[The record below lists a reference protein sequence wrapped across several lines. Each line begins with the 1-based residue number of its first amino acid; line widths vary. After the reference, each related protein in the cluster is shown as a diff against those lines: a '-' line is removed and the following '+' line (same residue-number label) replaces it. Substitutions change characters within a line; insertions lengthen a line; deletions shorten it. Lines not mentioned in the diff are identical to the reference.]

1 MKNLT
6 ILLTLI
12 IVLFSCKQKKESDNI
27 VDLTSI
33 TEPNVTN
40 LSELGSEI
48 TYIPLETNASCLITQ
63 IDKLIY
69 EGGSY
74 FLGSINKNYELPEKG
89 RPAAPM
95 MPVRSLLYRF
105 SKNGKFICQ
114 IGREGRGPSEYIHIK
129 DFLLNKSNNTID
141 IFSPNDIKEFSLDGI
156 WEKDITIEY
165 DPVSLLGYTNNQF
178 LGFIN
183 NSRGQNEYS
192 FVLIDENGKVLK
204 RFENKYKF
212 NGSTE

>member
-12 IVLFSCKQKKESDNI
+12 IVLFSCKQKKELDNI

-48 TYIPLETNASCLITQ
+48 TYIPLETNAGCFITQ

-74 FLGSINKNYELPEKG
+74 FLGSININYELPEKG
-89 RPAAPM
+89 STSHANDANKISTLPILKKRKIYLPN
-95 MPVRSLLYRF
+95 RSR
-105 SKNGKFICQ
+105 
-114 IGREGRGPSEYIHIK
+114 R
-129 DFLLNKSNNTID
+129 
-141 IFSPNDIKEFSLDGI
+141 
-156 WEKDITIEY
+156 
-165 DPVSLLGYTNNQF
+165 
-178 LGFIN
+178 
-183 NSRGQNEYS
+183 
-192 FVLIDENGKVLK
+192 K
-204 RFENKYKF
+204 RAF
-212 NGSTE
+212 